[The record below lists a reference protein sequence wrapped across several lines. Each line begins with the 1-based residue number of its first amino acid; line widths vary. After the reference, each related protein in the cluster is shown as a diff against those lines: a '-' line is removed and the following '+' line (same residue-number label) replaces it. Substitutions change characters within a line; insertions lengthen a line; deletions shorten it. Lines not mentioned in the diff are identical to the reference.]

1 MEATLWNISKAI
13 CSTKTT
19 YASKVIVRGRP
30 NIVGPS
36 VRKPI
41 MYFHTAKPDKSRR
54 VINISHT
61 RKTAII
67 VCSFGTRI
75 PKSSS
80 GVTIFT
86 TRSISNKDQLL
97 YAIVGDSYRSFD
109 FQVGLRENI
118 RIKYYVAPKIGRTA
132 YKGVLSCS
140 HPPISVITSHKI
152 RSFYSLTAV
161 VRPDQSF
168 ISWSHTSLTRITIQ
182 PRSVTRIYA
191 QSTFILSS

>member
-1 MEATLWNISKAI
+1 MDHKFNDKGHNLSGSFFLKYGGDALEYFQSDLFD
-13 CSTKTT
+13 KTT

-41 MYFHTAKPDKSRR
+41 MYFHTAKPGKSRR

-86 TRSISNKDQLL
+86 TRSISNKGSTPFMRSLGIATGLL
-97 YAIVGDSYRSFD
+97 IF
-109 FQVGLRENI
+109 
-118 RIKYYVAPKIGRTA
+118 K
-132 YKGVLSCS
+132 
-140 HPPISVITSHKI
+140 
-152 RSFYSLTAV
+152 
-161 VRPDQSF
+161 
-168 ISWSHTSLTRITIQ
+168 
-182 PRSVTRIYA
+182 
-191 QSTFILSS
+191 